1 MQNTTLNSF
10 RNNFGITT
18 LALLLFLLCI
28 LFTLSGCNKP
38 KTMILFNHHPITKET
53 LLKNATEFKKGE
65 RIYFIFLSQKPLKTE
80 FMRVRILKR
89 EEKFNAITSKIM
101 YSNDFR
107 LTKDQI
113 YYFTDYIV
121 MNEAGSY
128 CMAVY
133 NKERMERPLAIAD
146 FKVKDF

>member
-1 MQNTTLNSF
+1 M
-10 RNNFGITT
+10 RNRNPKKILT
-18 LALLLFLLCI
+18 AVHLCM
-28 LFTLSGCNKP
+28 LVACVFVSLMFSACSKP
-38 KTMILFNHHPITKET
+38 KTMILFNHYPVTKET

-89 EEKFNAITSKIM
+89 EDKFNAITSRIM

-121 MNEAGSY
+121 MNESGSY

-146 FKVKDF
+146 FRVKDF